1 MKLRQNDNQ
10 RAAGILPAVL
20 LATDASFC
28 RQDAG
33 STFFAL
39 VIK

>member
-1 MKLRQNDNQ
+1 MKRLQNDNQ

-20 LATDASFC
+20 LATDAFFC

-33 STFFAL
+33 GTFKR
-39 VIK
+39 I